1 MKKCTLFI
9 WAFVWFFSACAKYE
23 EGPWM
28 SLQSKAKRLK
38 GSWVVEQAFDLED
51 NSYLSEFEGQT
62 YTFDKEGNLSIR
74 FTQAGNPQTIQG
86 RWQFIDLKDGL
97 RWILEAD
104 SLRLDSLSF
113 PYDSLVEFD
122 ILRLAQGD
130 LRLIDPLNRRLF
142 FSKSD

>member
-28 SLQSKAKRLK
+28 SFRSKAKRLE
-38 GSWVVEQAFDLED
+38 GSWLVEQAFDLED